1 MKRSMT
7 QSVITFI
14 KATVATTGI
23 LTAIWF
29 ASPAFAQVGG
39 SLIDSAGQL
48 IKSSGLG
55 QRNRA
60 QQFNC
65 MTTDH

>member
-7 QSVITFI
+7 ESAMIAI
-14 KATVATTGI
+14 KAIVASTGM

-48 IKSSGLG
+48 IESSGIG
-55 QRNRA
+55 QRNRV

>member
-1 MKRSMT
+1 MKRPSKT
-7 QSVITFI
+7 SAITVIKT
-14 KATVATTGI
+14 TVATTGM

-39 SLIDSAGQL
+39 NLIDSAGQL
-48 IKSSGLG
+48 IESSGIG
-55 QRNRA
+55 QRSRV

-65 MTTDH
+65 ITTDH